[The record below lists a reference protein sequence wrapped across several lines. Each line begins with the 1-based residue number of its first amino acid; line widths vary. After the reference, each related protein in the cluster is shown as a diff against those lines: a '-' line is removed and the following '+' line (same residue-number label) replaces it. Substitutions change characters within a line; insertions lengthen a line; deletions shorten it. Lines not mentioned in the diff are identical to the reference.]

1 MDSEIELLRAMV
13 KALPDPVFVIT
24 ESGQYLQIA
33 GGKDPAYYH
42 DGCDL
47 KGLSLH
53 EVMPEDKAD
62 WFLEQIRETLE
73 QNRLQTVQYALS
85 QNDVKGLEEAPGPD
99 GNIHFEGRV
108 QPLPITLRGERA
120 VVWAARNISSQHK
133 LEMKLQQLSETDPLT
148 GIFNRRKF
156 LEQLDRC
163 FRKFKR
169 YNRPT
174 ALIIFDIDHFKRIND
189 SFGHSTGDKVL
200 CRLTKDCAQQLR
212 QVDSLYRIGGEEF
225 AVLLPETNAENAC
238 QQAERL
244 RQVSEQLRIDLRQ
257 SVGEISISVGVSEF
271 ANTDTSIEN
280 VMKRADARL
289 YEAKRN
295 GRNRVVGD

>member
-24 ESGQYLQIA
+24 ESGHYLEIA

-42 DGCDL
+42 DGDDL
-47 KGLSLH
+47 KGLSLYN
-53 EVMPEDKAD
+53 VMPKDKAD
-62 WFLEQIRETLE
+62 WFLEQIRKTLA
-73 QNRLQTVQYALS
+73 QNRLRTVQYTLS
-85 QNDVKGLEEAPGPD
+85 QKDVKGLEKAPGPD
-99 GNIHFEGRV
+99 GDIHFEGRI
-108 QPLPITLRGERA
+108 QPLPVTLQGERT
-120 VVWAARNISSQHK
+120 VVWSARNITSQHE
-133 LEMKLQQLSETDPLT
+133 LEIKLQRMSETDALT

-156 LEQLDRC
+156 LEQLNKC

-169 YNRPT
+169 YDRPT
-174 ALIIFDIDHFKRIND
+174 ALITFDIDHFKRIND

-200 CRLTKDCAQQLR
+200 CRLTQNCTAQLR

-225 AVLLPETNAENAC
+225 AVLLPETNAENAY

-244 RQVSEQLRIDLRQ
+244 RQISEQLRMEDRESADKIT
-257 SVGEISISVGVSEF
+257 ISVGISEF
-271 ANTDTSIEN
+271 ADTDASIED
-280 VMKRADARL
+280 VMKRADACL

-295 GRNRVVGD
+295 GRNRVVGG

>member
-1 MDSEIELLRAMV
+1 MDSEIELLRAMI
-13 KALPDPVFVIT
+13 KALPDPVFVIS

-33 GGKDPAYYH
+33 GGKDTAYYH
-42 DGCDL
+42 DGDGL
-47 KGLSLH
+47 KGVFLH
-53 EVMPEDKAD
+53 DVMPEDMAN
-62 WFLEQIRETLE
+62 WFLEQIRETLA
-73 QNRLQTVQYALS
+73 QNRLRTVQYALF
-85 QNDVKGLEEAPGPD
+85 QKDVKGLEEAPGPD
-99 GNIHFEGRV
+99 GDIHFEGRV

-120 VVWAARNISSQHK
+120 VVWAARNISSQRE
-133 LEMKLQQLSETDPLT
+133 LEMKLQRLSETDALT

-163 FRKFKR
+163 FRNFKR

-174 ALIIFDIDHFKRIND
+174 ALFIFDIDHFKRIND
-189 SFGHSTGDKVL
+189 SFGHSAGDEVL
-200 CRLTKDCAQQLR
+200 CRLTKNCAAQLR

-244 RQVSEQLRIDLRQ
+244 RQVSEQLRVEARDSAVKIA
-257 SVGEISISVGVSEF
+257 ISVGVSEF
-271 ANTDTSIEN
+271 ADTDTSIED

-295 GRNRVVGD
+295 GRNCVVGG

>member
-1 MDSEIELLRAMV
+1 MDSEIELLPAML

-24 ESGQYLQIA
+24 ESGLYLAIT

-42 DGCDL
+42 DGGDL

-53 EVMPEDKAD
+53 GVMPKDKAN
-62 WFLEQIRETLE
+62 WFLEQIQETLA
-73 QNRLQTVQYALS
+73 QNRLRTVQYTLS
-85 QNDVKGLEEAPGPD
+85 QKDLKGLEEAPGPGGD
-99 GNIHFEGRV
+99 IHFEGRV
-108 QPLPITLRGERA
+108 QPLPITLGGERA
-120 VVWAARNISSQHK
+120 VVWAARNITSQHE
-133 LEMKLQQLSETDPLT
+133 LEIKLQRLSETDALT

-156 LEQLDRC
+156 LEQLDKC

-174 ALIIFDIDHFKRIND
+174 ALITFDIDHFKRIND
-189 SFGHSTGDKVL
+189 TFGHSTGDKVL
-200 CRLTKDCAQQLR
+200 CRLTRNCAAQLR
-212 QVDSLYRIGGEEF
+212 QVDCLYRIGGEEF

-244 RQVSEQLRIDLRQ
+244 RQVSEQLRIEARD
-257 SVGEISISVGVSEF
+257 SAVKITISVGVSEF
-271 ANTDTSIEN
+271 ADTGTSIED
-280 VMKRADARL
+280 VLKRADACL

-295 GRNRVVGD
+295 GRNRVVGG

>member
-33 GGKDPAYYH
+33 GGKDLAYYH
-42 DGCDL
+42 DGGDL
-47 KGLSLH
+47 KGLSLYD
-53 EVMPEDKAD
+53 VMPEDKAN
-62 WFLEQIRETLE
+62 WFLEQIRETLA
-73 QNRLQTVQYALS
+73 QNRLRTVQYTLS
-85 QNDVKGLEEAPGPD
+85 QKDVKGLEEAPGPGGD
-99 GNIHFEGRV
+99 IHFEGRV
-108 QPLPITLRGERA
+108 QPLPITLRGQRA
-120 VVWAARNISSQHK
+120 VVWAARNISSQHE
-133 LEMKLQQLSETDPLT
+133 LEIKLQRLSETDPLT

-174 ALIIFDIDHFKRIND
+174 ALIIFDIDHFKQIND

-212 QVDSLYRIGGEEF
+212 QVDCLYRIGGEEF

-244 RQVSEQLRIDLRQ
+244 RQVSEQLRVEVRQ
-257 SVGEISISVGVSEF
+257 SSVKISISVGVSEF
-271 ANTDTSIEN
+271 ADADTSIED

-295 GRNRVVGD
+295 GRNCVVG